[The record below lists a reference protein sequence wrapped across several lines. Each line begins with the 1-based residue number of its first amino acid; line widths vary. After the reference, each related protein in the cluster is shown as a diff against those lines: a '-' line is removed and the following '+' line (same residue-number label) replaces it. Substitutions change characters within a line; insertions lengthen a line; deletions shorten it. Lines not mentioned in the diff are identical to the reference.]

1 MTNRPPS
8 ESESSQRTALGFDE
22 FIAILVAFAT
32 IGAILFWSFSR
43 KDSSWN
49 LNGLLSPSP
58 TPTNSLQ
65 PNQALPSLTPIEP
78 NPAPNF
84 QASPSPPSP
93 AVVEPDTTSSPTDS
107 ATPPPLVWP
116 STNVAPTQSP
126 QGKMPMFPSKSF
138 EPPVIAA
145 ALPLVTPAEKKSTI
159 PPPIAFNDVPE
170 NFWGRRFINVLSSR
184 GILKGF
190 PDYSFRPNQPVNR
203 AEFAAILQK
212 AFDQKLSKT
221 TTAFKDVPVKFW
233 ANPAID
239 QALSRG
245 FLKGYPNK
253 TFKPQQKISRAQVL
267 VALASGLNLK
277 TPASPN
283 QVLSSYKDAKN
294 VPKYAVDKI
303 AAATANRLVVNYPD
317 SQILA
322 PNKEASRAE
331 VAAMIHQALVHLGKL
346 ETIPSQSIVRSPNI
360 STPPRESK
368 FRGTSRNPTV
378 QQAPRNADNKK
389 SEGLSRTPKENPKVN
404 VSSELP

>member
-1 MTNRPPS
+1 MTNKPPS
-8 ESESSQRTALGFDE
+8 EPESSQRTALGFDE

-32 IGAILFWSFSR
+32 IGAILFWSSSR

-49 LNGLLSPSP
+49 LNRLLSPSP
-58 TPTNSLQ
+58 TPTQSIQ
-65 PNQALPSLTPIEP
+65 PNQVLPSPTPIEP
-78 NPAPNF
+78 NTAPNL
-84 QASPSPPSP
+84 QGSPSPLPG
-93 AVVEPDTTSSPTDS
+93 AVVEPNTTSSLTDS
-107 ATPPPLVWP
+107 AAPPPLVWP
-116 STNVAPTQSP
+116 SINVAPTQSP
-126 QGKMPMFPSKSF
+126 QGKTPVFPSKSF

-221 TTAFKDVPVKFW
+221 TTAFRDVPVKFW

-239 QALSRG
+239 QALSTG

-277 TPASPN
+277 APASPN
-283 QVLSSYKDAKN
+283 RVLSSYKDAKN
-294 VPKYAVDKI
+294 IPQYAVGKI

-317 SQILA
+317 SQILS

-360 STPPRESK
+360 STPLRESK
-368 FRGTSRNPTV
+368 LRATSRNPTV
-378 QQAPRNADNKK
+378 QQAPRSVDNRKP
-389 SEGLSRTPKENPKVN
+389 EGLSRTLKENPEGQI
-404 VSSELP
+404 SSESP